1 LNINRRLALTSGTFM
16 PLASSLLAVLAA
28 FLVGGLFLEA
38 RGKDAIG
45 AYQILIQRGLG
56 SSFGLTEILI
66 RMAPLL
72 IVSAGLLISLKAGVW
87 NIGIDGQV
95 LIGAMAAG
103 IIAPEI
109 AGSLPDP
116 LMWLIAGLAGFLGG
130 LLWAL
135 TPAILKV
142 RWGLNEIITTLMMNY
157 VALNIT
163 SWLVKGPIKDPDVV
177 NPQTKL
183 IPKNHRFIDIPGTD
197 IHIGLL
203 IGLVIVVL
211 VAILF
216 RSTVAG
222 FMFSMLGLSRRAAL
236 HAGMPVNKLT
246 IAALLLSGGFAGLAG
261 ANDVLGV
268 KGLFQGNWDPGYGFT
283 AFALVYLARLNPFW
297 LVPFAAFF
305 SLLSIGGE
313 MMVRPKDIPTYYVE
327 VLEGLM
333 LIFFAVA
340 VYFERVI
347 ATRGVR
353 DVELTEMAAL
363 STGESA

>member
-1 LNINRRLALTSGTFM
+1 MTINRRLALTSGTFM
-16 PLASSLLAVLAA
+16 PLASSILAVLAA

-38 RGKDAIG
+38 RGKDALG

-56 SSFGLTEILI
+56 SSFGTTEILI

-95 LIGAMAAG
+95 LVGAMMAG
-103 IIAPEI
+103 IVAPEL
-109 AGSLPDP
+109 AGALPDP
-116 LMWLIAGLAGFLGG
+116 LMWLIAGLAGFVGG

-135 TPAILKV
+135 VPALLKV

-163 SWLVKGPIKDPDVV
+163 SWLVKGPIKDPTKT

-183 IPKNHRFIDIPGTD
+183 ISVSHRFAHIPRTD
-197 IHIGLL
+197 VHIGLL
-203 IGLVIVVL
+203 LGLAIVAL
-211 VAILF
+211 VAVLF
-216 RSTVAG
+216 RATVPG
-222 FMFSMLGLSRRAAL
+222 FMFTMLGLSRRAAV

-246 IAALLLSGGFAGLAG
+246 VAVLLLSGGFAGLAG

-283 AFALVYLARLNPFW
+283 AFALVYLARLNAFW
-297 LVPFAAFF
+297 LIPFAAFF

-313 MMVRPKDIPTYYVE
+313 MMVRPMDIPTYYVE
-327 VLEGLM
+327 ILEGLM

-340 VYFERVI
+340 VYVERVI
-347 ATRGVR
+347 AARGAR
-353 DVELTEMAAL
+353 DVEMTELAAM
-363 STGESA
+363 SVGEVV